1 MNTRMS
7 MAMHMALEKVKKG
20 TPVRQAAA
28 ATGLWPSSVYIAAK
42 REGVTLPQPR
52 QARKAVA
59 K

>member
-1 MNTRMS
+1 MS

-42 REGVTLPQPR
+42 REGVQIPDRKPSK
-52 QARKAVA
+52 KAVA

>member
-42 REGVTLPQPR
+42 REGVNLPKPKPSKGGKR
-52 QARKAVA
+52 
-59 K
+59 